1 MNIYSMKNIKGWKK
15 YFERELTLN
24 NLGSRKRGDV
34 LVAKLRAGD
43 DIELNNGKKVDIEK
57 MKDPDVDGE
66 WKDIDVA
73 VANITDDEGHYDTEK
88 ASDYLK
94 KKNRLTNV
102 FLDEDDGK
110 IYKISDFKKTTDF
123 GSSGSGRRIREN
135 ESIQALFL
143 AKRIVDGVDIP
154 EDPEAIRNILL
165 GLSEDL
171 SHTKKFKYEKTELC
185 EVYVAPTFVLD
196 DEVIDYYMS
205 DSAWIATFCKVP
217 NLLAKYRLKSGKSIE
232 PLIPTSIKYR
242 IYHISYKEPD
252 SVPAKLISTY
262 NRINK
267 EFGFSVEFSKYNP
280 ADVFMVDID
289 RINEIY
295 TTMDSCSDILELNT
309 AMNSMFDERILI
321 PISLKRSGPSD
332 GDTLIVVNAEHEM
345 TLPQFS
351 VRGMRLSNDVSK
363 GIGTKIMTISTW
375 NNGGRLIETE
385 RNLSIDSPNTG
396 QNVNIDGE
404 IDGKW
409 ARHGK
414 ISLSWMIKFIE
425 ESNLYDRVRDYVE
438 DQPINTFQ
446 DLNRLSEEELE
457 SILSSINADI
467 LSMERDIKVEIL
479 SDVRGRNIDG
489 EGRKRKLISKVQSM
503 QVIRALTVIDS
514 HDNSEKEREIDKI
527 VSNMMLYAL
536 SIKNPNFESPRYVR
550 AVER

>member
-1 MNIYSMKNIKGWKK
+1 
-15 YFERELTLN
+15 
-24 NLGSRKRGDV
+24 
-34 LVAKLRAGD
+34 
-43 DIELNNGKKVDIEK
+43 
-57 MKDPDVDGE
+57 
-66 WKDIDVA
+66 
-73 VANITDDEGHYDTEK
+73 
-88 ASDYLK
+88 
-94 KKNRLTNV
+94 
-102 FLDEDDGK
+102 
-110 IYKISDFKKTTDF
+110 
-123 GSSGSGRRIREN
+123 
-135 ESIQALFL
+135 
-143 AKRIVDGVDIP
+143 
-154 EDPEAIRNILL
+154 
-165 GLSEDL
+165 
-171 SHTKKFKYEKTELC
+171 
-185 EVYVAPTFVLD
+185 
-196 DEVIDYYMS
+196 
-205 DSAWIATFCKVP
+205 
-217 NLLAKYRLKSGKSIE
+217 
-232 PLIPTSIKYR
+232 
-242 IYHISYKEPD
+242 
-252 SVPAKLISTY
+252 
-262 NRINK
+262 
-267 EFGFSVEFSKYNP
+267 
-280 ADVFMVDID
+280 MVDID

-375 NNGGRLIETE
+375 NNGGQLIETE